1 MGKEGWQA
9 PKERQEEMKIEQK
22 AVRGIFDNVPYS
34 VDYGVYTLYVERL
47 QGDGKFNVLQTFQ
60 QKGLYS
66 TYNGIPLGGRGHHPA
81 HAVIEDAVKWL
92 SAGGLSDPT
101 RGSNLM
107 PNTTP

>member
-92 SAGGLSDPT
+92 SAGGLSDPA